1 MRDPRRSPALRR
13 LLGAAV
19 VAAIVIPAGGL
30 LVWGFVEGRD
40 QAALEA
46 EREQPV
52 KEPLRVGKS
61 DGQAVITVD
70 AETQERSGIET
81 TALKL
86 APFRDET
93 RAYATVLDPGRLT
106 ELANTYAGAK
116 AALQTAQAK
125 AAASKATFE
134 RTQAL
139 YNDRQ
144 NVSLAQQQAAEATF
158 RTDQAALASA
168 ESQLR
173 TLSATARQEWGAVLG
188 QSLTDGSSLVGDLIE
203 RQSFLIQVTLPAG
216 VTLATPPPSAT
227 IEIPNGERAEIKLVS
242 VAARTDPKIQGVSF
256 FYVTAAEAAVL
267 PGMNAVA
274 FLPSGAAV
282 SGVVVPHKAI
292 VWAQDRPWAY
302 RRVGPE
308 VFARIAIPTDL
319 AAPGGFV
326 VKELPDEAEIVTD
339 GAQLLLSEEFR
350 AQIQVGGD

>member
-13 LLGAAV
+13 LFGAAV
-19 VAAIVIPAGGL
+19 AIAIAIPVGGL

-81 TALKL
+81 TALKS
-86 APFRDET
+86 APYRDEV
-93 RAYATVLDPGRLT
+93 RAYATVLDPARLT
-106 ELANTYAGAK
+106 ELANSYASAK
-116 AALQTAQAK
+116 AQVQTAQAK
-125 AAASKATFE
+125 GATSKAAFE

-139 YNDRQ
+139 YNDHQ
-144 NVSLAQQQAAEATF
+144 NVSLAQLQTVEAAF
-158 RTDQAALASA
+158 RSDQAVLAMA

-173 TLSATARQEWGAVLG
+173 TLSATARQEWGPVLG
-188 QSLTDGSSLVGDLIE
+188 QSVVDGSPLVTDLIE
-203 RQSFLIQVTLPAG
+203 LRCFLIQVTLPAG
-216 VTLATPPPSAT
+216 VTLANAPPSAS
-227 IEIPNGERAEIKLVS
+227 IELADGERAELKLVS
-242 VAARTDPKIQGVSF
+242 AAARTDPRIQGLSF
-256 FYVTAAEAAVL
+256 FYVTGADTAVL
-267 PGMNAVA
+267 PGMNVVA
-274 FLPSGAAV
+274 LLPSGSAV
-282 SGVVVPHKAI
+282 TGVVVPHAAI
-292 VWAQDRPWAY
+292 VWSQDRPWAY

-308 VFARIAIPTDL
+308 LFARIAIPTDL
-319 AAPGGFV
+319 TASGGYV
-326 VKELPDEAEIVTD
+326 VRDLPDDAEIVTN